1 MPGQGSTKMVSPTTV
16 HSMAQQHHP
25 GPYTASDYRVELPS
39 HVVLNGKDH
48 KVALASLTYLTYG
61 MWPMPNST
69 RPASLSCQA
78 TPTHPPTHFRQWGG
92 ERMWWQWWQEALVP
106 SLPGHHLHQGLMDTV
121 PGHYDSIRAI
131 LDELNCQAHGHIQ
144 SDIRIVAFRQ
154 WLVQCFRPGLQ
165 HCMTQ
170 VVLIWLLSLSL
181 GWPDEETVLIRWGN
195 THFRAPSSPRQ
206 EAMDS
211 LYVHCYL
218 AADTHVV
225 DSIKNL
231 SSSMHTWLK
240 LMAPGRKYHSKV
252 EFARWSYCWWDRWT
266 HLDLTEIWWQPK
278 CSTIGAMALAMPST
292 CCSALPSPC
301 SRAACCRLACT
312 WSAKCSVG
320 KLWSRPSR
328 TGSLTWWETSCKQRV
343 QKQPLFNRTIVKIR
357 HNETLIDG

>member
-1 MPGQGSTKMVSPTTV
+1 
-16 HSMAQQHHP
+16 
-25 GPYTASDYRVELPS
+25 
-39 HVVLNGKDH
+39 
-48 KVALASLTYLTYG
+48 
-61 MWPMPNST
+61 
-69 RPASLSCQA
+69 
-78 TPTHPPTHFRQWGG
+78 
-92 ERMWWQWWQEALVP
+92 MWWQWWQEALVP

-121 PGHYDSIRAI
+121 LGHYDSIRAI

-266 HLDLTEIWWQPK
+266 HLDLTEIYGGSQSAVPLGPWPWQ
-278 CSTIGAMALAMPST
+278 CLQRAALHCHPLAQGPHAGGWHAPGQQNAQWENYEAGPQELGHSLGGRPHA
-292 CCSALPSPC
+292 SNEYRSSPC
-301 SRAACCRLACT
+301 SI
-312 WSAKCSVG
+312 G
-320 KLWSRPSR
+320 
-328 TGSLTWWETSCKQRV
+328 Q
-343 QKQPLFNRTIVKIR
+343 
-357 HNETLIDG
+357 

>member
-1 MPGQGSTKMVSPTTV
+1 MSPVCRGTTFIKGWWTLFPATMIA
-16 HSMAQQHHP
+16 S
-25 GPYTASDYRVELPS
+25 GPSWMSWIAVTE
-39 HVVLNGKDH
+39 
-48 KVALASLTYLTYG
+48 
-61 MWPMPNST
+61 
-69 RPASLSCQA
+69 
-78 TPTHPPTHFRQWGG
+78 
-92 ERMWWQWWQEALVP
+92 
-106 SLPGHHLHQGLMDTV
+106 
-121 PGHYDSIRAI
+121 
-131 LDELNCQAHGHIQ
+131 QAHGHIQ

-170 VVLIWLLSLSL
+170 VVLIWLLSLPL

-206 EAMDS
+206 EAVDS

-218 AADTHVV
+218 AADIHVV

-278 CSTIGAMALAMPST
+278 CSTIGAMALAVSST
-292 CCSALPSPC
+292 CCSALPSLC
-301 SRAACCRLACT
+301 SRASCCRLACT
-312 WSAKCSVG
+312 SLQNAQWENYEAGPQELGHSLGGRPHASNQYRSSPCSIG
-320 KLWSRPSR
+320 
-328 TGSLTWWETSCKQRV
+328 Q
-343 QKQPLFNRTIVKIR
+343 
-357 HNETLIDG
+357 